1 MTVTLVAAEPS
12 PTEIGLSESVTA
24 VGAASLS
31 MIVRVAVPDA
41 SPAAV
46 PVNSTVSSL
55 SSRLSSVGSKLSVAV
70 PEVWR
75 WRDRDVEAR

>member
-1 MTVTLVAAEPS
+1 
-12 PTEIGLSESVTA
+12 
-24 VGAASLS
+24 

-70 PEVWR
+70 PLVALAAI
-75 WRDRDVEAR
+75 VMLKPLTAG